1 MGKLYLYRVCIN
13 ISKIDEFSPDI
24 IKSTTDENRGLYGFI
39 HPETEIDNADVDY
52 ILYEDNK
59 NVRIEIILRS
69 ESEKDY
75 GSPNIDR
82 IVDIFRSLAIKNLH
96 NIIRDDHLG
105 FIGLLYEDIDNAIDK
120 LKDSLV
126 EESTLTGTITYYS
139 NPGYLASDIHT
150 VVECEIYENSEAY
163 IVPGTSVLI
172 KAVYETDRDI
182 WHPYFVTKCNMHEE
196 RKDRVRLSCVKYGDD
211 LIGNF
216 VFYDTPEKRYDQCRI
231 IDDNVRDIISHKI
244 LKAYDEE
251 IKDLE
256 KKIKDLEI
264 IQKCAENAFNTAEHI
279 SNNQWR
285 CILSNLSK
293 PIEVNL

>member
-1 MGKLYLYRVCIN
+1 MGKLYLYRICIN
-13 ISKIDEFSPDI
+13 ISKMDDSTPDI

-52 ILYEDNK
+52 TLYEDNK

-75 GSPNIDR
+75 GSPDLDK
-82 IVDIFRSLAIKNLH
+82 IVDIFKSLAIKNLH
-96 NIIRDDHLG
+96 NIVRDEQLG
-105 FIGLLYEDIDNAIDK
+105 LIGLLYGDIDSAIDN
-120 LKDSLV
+120 LKHRLLEDST
-126 EESTLTGTITYYS
+126 ST
-139 NPGYLASDIHT
+139 GYCVFVSFPEHFLFDIRT
-150 VVECEIYENSEAY
+150 VVEREIYENSEIY

-182 WHPYFVTKCNMHEE
+182 WHPYFVTKCNINEE
-196 RKDRVRLSCVKYGDD
+196 KDRICLSCVKYGDN
-211 LIGNF
+211 LIGDF

-264 IQKCAENAFNTAEHI
+264 MQKCAENAFNTAEHI